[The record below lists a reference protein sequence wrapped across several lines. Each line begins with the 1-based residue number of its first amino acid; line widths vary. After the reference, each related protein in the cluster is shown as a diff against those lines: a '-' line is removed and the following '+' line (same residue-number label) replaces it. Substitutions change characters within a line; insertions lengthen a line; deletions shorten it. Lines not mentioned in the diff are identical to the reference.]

1 MNTATPADLWPTS
14 KTKTGQREG
23 EDGGKR
29 VRIREK
35 KEEERWDSSGAEG
48 EPKLV
53 LVGPLLWTH
62 LAFHVMLLKI
72 TVYTYYHIYCE
83 LQHNI
88 GTVGLNTPTL
98 THVTSLWKRLC
109 SLRPCLTLLLPDS
122 STSIFSGFSNSKAS
136 NFSITPER
144 LQTNA
149 HFG

>member
-1 MNTATPADLWPTS
+1 M
-14 KTKTGQREG
+14 
-23 EDGGKR
+23 
-29 VRIREK
+29 RIREK
-35 KEEERWDSSGAEG
+35 KEERWDSGGAEG

-53 LVGPLLWTH
+53 LVGPLLRTH
-62 LAFHVMLLKI
+62 LACHVMLLKI
-72 TVYTYYHIYCE
+72 TVYTYCHIYCE

-98 THVTSLWKRLC
+98 PHTHRPTHVTSLWKRLC